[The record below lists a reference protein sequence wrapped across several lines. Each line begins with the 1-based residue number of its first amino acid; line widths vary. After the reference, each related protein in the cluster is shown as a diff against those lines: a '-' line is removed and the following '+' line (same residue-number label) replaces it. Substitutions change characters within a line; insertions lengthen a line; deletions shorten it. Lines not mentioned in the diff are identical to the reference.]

1 MKKWRLIGGIALMF
15 ILGILVGSTVT
26 QAYHKYRVEHVY
38 RDPAARKTLFL
49 KRLTRDLGLTGEQQ
63 KEFKSILDDLDRKR
77 EAFEP
82 VIRAEI
88 KKNLDDSFMR
98 MKERLNPDQQ
108 QRLEELRAKHDA
120 RMKKSRT
127 RFF

>member
-15 ILGILVGSTVT
+15 ILGILVGSAGTL
-26 QAYHKYRVEHVY
+26 AYHSYRVEHVH
-38 RDPAARKTLFL
+38 RDPAARKALFL

-63 KEFKSILDDLDRKR
+63 KEFRSIIDDLDRKR

-88 KKNLDDSFMR
+88 KKNLDEAFAQ
-98 MKERLNPDQQ
+98 MKGRLTPDQQ
-108 QRLEELRAKHDA
+108 QRLEELRAKNET
-120 RMKKSRT
+120 RVKSRP